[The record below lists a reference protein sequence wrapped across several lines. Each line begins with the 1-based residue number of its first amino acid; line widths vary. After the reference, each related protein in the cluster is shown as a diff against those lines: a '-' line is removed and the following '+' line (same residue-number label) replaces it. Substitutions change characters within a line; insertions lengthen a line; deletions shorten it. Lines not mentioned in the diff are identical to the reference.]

1 MAANSW
7 SYLQYINNWRCGIWK
22 NEFSFK
28 SNKAPPDIDKSYLY
42 AKDPYEAI
50 YQLFINKRENAGL
63 KNFNNFKDFID
74 YSNDVDD
81 IYKNIGEYNPN
92 EKRKIL
98 IVFDDVI
105 ATMLSN
111 PIVTELFFR
120 GRKFDISLVF
130 ITLLFYLNLLYQK
143 PLD

>member
-1 MAANSW
+1 M
-7 SYLQYINNWRCGIWK
+7 
-22 NEFSFK
+22 
-28 SNKAPPDIDKSYLY
+28 
-42 AKDPYEAI
+42 
-50 YQLFINKRENAGL
+50 FINKRENAGL
-63 KNFNNFKDFID
+63 KDFNNFKDFID